1 MILGKQSIYFDLMI
15 PLPHHRAPEERAG
28 GGVVGGR
35 VYRVDDGD
43 IKSEDI
49 GTFVRSR
56 DVGDGRYVVELGQF
70 VGFQPSVKRS
80 HCTLTPKH

>member
-49 GTFVRSR
+49 GIFVRSR
-56 DVGDGRYVVELGQF
+56 DVGDGRYVVELEQF
-70 VGFQPSVKRS
+70 PCKEHVG
-80 HCTLTPKH
+80 TE